1 MQPDSAALSRIDRL
15 STVDLSG
22 QCVGNSYILVQPIGE
37 GATGTVWRA
46 IDRAT
51 GEQVAAKL
59 LRRDLTRQPK
69 AVTRFVQ
76 ERAILLML
84 RHPHIVRVRDLLTVG
99 DSLGLVMDLVSG
111 GSLRDHLV
119 DRGTLA
125 PGPAAASAP
134 AAAVSVEVSL
144 PGVQAGGRVQVY
156 GPW

>member
-1 MQPDSAALSRIDRL
+1 
-15 STVDLSG
+15 
-22 QCVGNSYILVQPIGE
+22 
-37 GATGTVWRA
+37 GAPGTVWRPIA
-46 IDRAT
+46 GAT
-51 GEQVAAKL
+51 GGRVGAKF
-59 LRRDLTRQPK
+59 LRRALTRQPK

-156 GPW
+156 GPCSAPTAGAWTPATRCWP